1 MKRQILYTEITKAA
15 EDLAQALR
23 RYSDAP
29 MYAAVSVVTRDSD
42 RKNGDTPDFYTLR
55 VNVIKKK
62 DKNEYEAT
70 DPIIAEA
77 GVIHRDEDGQ
87 IAKVERVVG
96 GDA

>member
-15 EDLAQALR
+15 EALAQALR
-23 RYSDAP
+23 KYSDAS
-29 MYAAVSVVTRDSD
+29 MYAAVSVVTRDGD
-42 RKNGDTPDFYTLR
+42 AKNGDTPDFYTLR
-55 VNVIKKK
+55 VNVINKK

>member
-15 EDLAQALR
+15 EALAQALR
-23 RYSDAP
+23 KYSDAS

-55 VNVIKKK
+55 VE
-62 DKNEYEAT
+62 DNEVTA
-70 DPIIAEA
+70 PIIAEA
-77 GVIHRDEDGQ
+77 GIIHRDEDGQ

>member
-1 MKRQILYTEITKAA
+1 MKNQILYTEITKAA
-15 EDLAQALR
+15 EALAQALR
-23 RYSDAP
+23 KYSDAS

-77 GVIHRDEDGQ
+77 GFIHRDEDGQ

>member
-1 MKRQILYTEITKAA
+1 MKNQILYTEITKAA
-15 EDLAQALR
+15 EALAQALR
-23 RYSDAP
+23 KYSDAP

-55 VNVIKKK
+55 VEDIKKK
-62 DKNEYEAT
+62 GKNEYEVKAA
-70 DPIIAEA
+70 IIAEA